1 MECPAREREKA
12 AVLMEY
18 CARKL
23 DPQSAAVV
31 ERHVAQCGACQDWIR
46 AQQAVGAALDG
57 WKAAPVS
64 SDFDR
69 KLYQR
74 IEQEE
79 RPGRWGG
86 LFRPL
91 RGLSLGPA
99 LSLALASVVLLAAI
113 LIRPAPPQPA
123 PLPQQ
128 AQVESLDADRLE
140 RALDDVE
147 MLRQLNVASSAER
160 QPM

>member
-1 MECPAREREKA
+1 MSEIAT
-12 AVLMEY
+12 
-18 CARKL
+18 
-23 DPQSAAVV
+23 
-31 ERHVAQCGACQDWIR
+31 CGRGNLAWS
-46 AQQAVGAALDG
+46 GAY
-57 WKAAPVS
+57 P
-64 SDFDR
+64 R
-69 KLYQR
+69 T
-74 IEQEE
+74 
-79 RPGRWGG
+79 
-86 LFRPL
+86 
-91 RGLSLGPA
+91 
-99 LSLALASVVLLAAI
+99 LALASVVLLAAI